1 MRTMGFAL
9 LLAAWVFGPIAA
21 APDDPVTA
29 WRQAAAEN
37 RSLGLELELAK
48 GKAFY
53 RLLDTETP
61 RLRLMLNG
69 VALEEFPVDRYDLG
83 VPERMFVNGG
93 SPDEVR
99 DRIWKAGKLDP
110 PNRDERTVIK
120 PPDPG
125 TPEDELKPPDPMTPL
140 PVPDRFFVKFDG
152 SLMLEVRTD
161 GSSSSFLGRI
171 VEAGQRHL
179 ADLAIAVSGDAAAR
193 VRVFLRH
200 ADAELLYQSLPP
212 DTQLLVR

>member
-1 MRTMGFAL
+1 MCIRDSLLGTSMRTKGSVL

-21 APDDPVTA
+21 ASDDPVTA
-29 WRQAAAEN
+29 WRQEAAEN
-37 RSLGLELELAK
+37 RSLSLELELAK
-48 GKAFY
+48 GQAFY
-53 RLLDTETP
+53 LLLDTEKP

-69 VALEEFPVDRYDLG
+69 VALEEFPVDSYDLG
-83 VPERMFVNGG
+83 IPERMFVNGG

-120 PPDPG
+120 PPDPN

-152 SLMLEVRTD
+152 PLMLEVRTD
-161 GSSSSFLGRI
+161 DSAQKR
-171 VEAGQRHL
+171 
-179 ADLAIAVSGDAAAR
+179 
-193 VRVFLRH
+193 
-200 ADAELLYQSLPP
+200 
-212 DTQLLVR
+212 